1 MLEILYQDQALV
13 VCVKPFRVLSTDE
26 PGGMPDLIRQA
37 IGQPQAKV
45 RTVHRLDQVVGGL
58 MVYGLTGHA
67 ASELSRQI
75 REDQFQKEYQAV
87 VHWRPQYDAGT
98 YIDLLGRN
106 EKTRKT
112 YVAKVPGKG
121 IQQAVLHYRLLDNR
135 QGFSLVEIRLETGR
149 THQIRAQFS
158 ARGMPLAGDRKYS
171 KYPDPPSGLY
181 PSGNRGGHG
190 LSSFPAGDGALDALS
205 KYTIKNDT
213 PHGLPQ
219 FSKEPRQA
227 VRHVWWGRG
236 SKNHLNQDH
245 IKNGSSGNAQ
255 ENIFLPPVQQSD
267 DQNAQKLRQAMPA
280 GEDRVFQTKD
290 HQQAD
295 DCAGKHCA
303 QVTDKRRGLFAFREE
318 KEGEKAGGHGTQHH
332 GRHSEN
338 LL

>member
-149 THQIRAQFS
+149 THQMRAP
-158 ARGMPLAGDRKYS
+158 G
-171 KYPDPPSGLY
+171 
-181 PSGNRGGHG
+181 
-190 LSSFPAGDGALDALS
+190 
-205 KYTIKNDT
+205 
-213 PHGLPQ
+213 
-219 FSKEPRQA
+219 
-227 VRHVWWGRG
+227 WGP
-236 SKNHLNQDH
+236 
-245 IKNGSSGNAQ
+245 
-255 ENIFLPPVQQSD
+255 EVQ
-267 DQNAQKLRQAMPA
+267 
-280 GEDRVFQTKD
+280 
-290 HQQAD
+290 
-295 DCAGKHCA
+295 
-303 QVTDKRRGLFAFREE
+303 
-318 KEGEKAGGHGTQHH
+318 
-332 GRHSEN
+332 
-338 LL
+338 

>member
-171 KYPDPPSGLY
+171 KYPDPPSWQIALW
-181 PSGNRGGHG
+181 
-190 LSSFPAGDGALDALS
+190 SSHLAFTHPETGEAMDFRLFPPA
-205 KYTIKNDT
+205 T
-213 PHGLPQ
+213 
-219 FSKEPRQA
+219 EP
-227 VRHVWWGRG
+227 WT
-236 SKNHLNQDH
+236 L
-245 IKNGSSGNAQ
+245 
-255 ENIFLPPVQQSD
+255 F
-267 DQNAQKLRQAMPA
+267 QNTL
-280 GEDRVFQTKD
+280 
-290 HQQAD
+290 
-295 DCAGKHCA
+295 
-303 QVTDKRRGLFAFREE
+303 
-318 KEGEKAGGHGTQHH
+318 
-332 GRHSEN
+332 
-338 LL
+338 